1 MDILYENM
9 TIAHDAMKKSDIL
22 VMYFLTMSYGP
33 TIETNHLN
41 KSYYSFYF
49 IPMQPFIN
57 DQWQEITRT
66 KCEIYTRVMWYYRPV
81 SQFNNG
87 KKSEFYSRNY
97 FCEWVSLN
105 SQFIQKFAP
114 IKEQSSAI

>member
-1 MDILYENM
+1 MMPSRHWNIKMNCSANIQAVLYYISIWANVYLMLRHAKCSSQSAQNMDILYENM

-22 VMYFLTMSYGP
+22 VMYFLTTSYGP

-57 DQWQEITRT
+57 DQ
-66 KCEIYTRVMWYYRPV
+66 
-81 SQFNNG
+81 
-87 KKSEFYSRNY
+87 
-97 FCEWVSLN
+97 
-105 SQFIQKFAP
+105 
-114 IKEQSSAI
+114 

>member
-22 VMYFLTMSYGP
+22 VMYFLTMSYVP

-49 IPMQPFIN
+49 HSYATIYQRSM
-57 DQWQEITRT
+57 TRNHSH
-66 KCEIYTRVMWYYRPV
+66 KM
-81 SQFNNG
+81 
-87 KKSEFYSRNY
+87 
-97 FCEWVSLN
+97 
-105 SQFIQKFAP
+105 
-114 IKEQSSAI
+114 